1 MKVQIQSPGPG
12 SCILNRRPFLSL
24 SQSLGEGVVRAVND
38 PRILKRSRQQQRRVW
53 KAQRWSRGLKE
64 T

>member
-12 SCILNRRPFLSL
+12 SCILNHRPFLSL

-38 PRILKRSRQQQRRVW
+38 PRILKRSRQQRVW
-53 KAQRWSRGLKE
+53 KTQRWSRGLKE

>member
-12 SCILNRRPFLSL
+12 SFILNHRPFLSL

-38 PRILKRSRQQQRRVW
+38 PRILKRSRRQQQRVW

>member
-12 SCILNRRPFLSL
+12 SCILNHRPFLSL

-38 PRILKRSRQQQRRVW
+38 PHILKRSRQQQRVW